1 MFTLKR
7 LSQVAALT
15 FGCLLAGSALAG
27 TISTFAGDGTNGHQ
41 DGTLSTA
48 QFSLPMGLA
57 LDGASSTL
65 YLSDAHSI
73 RSINMLSGT
82 VTTLAG
88 DGTTAVFNMPS
99 DLALDGMGNLY
110 IIDQNNT
117 SLKRLELGSGVITVV
132 LDGTQLTDPQGVAV
146 DSNGMIYVADANQ
159 ILKVDVSV
167 TPAVSTVLELDATAT
182 ALNGPQGLAISGTQ
196 LFVAEPLAQRVRVI
210 DLSVTPATLFTVA
223 GGTGKTFYNFANPGI
238 IGTQANLKAPTDLGI
253 DGTGNLYISDTGH
266 NRVLKWDV
274 TTRLVTVAAGRG
286 SSFGVG
292 GFAGDGGQGRLA
304 EIDQPVGLAVDSVGV
319 LYFADSNNQRVRS
332 VANDMVIAPPATS
345 TTTASTTTASNVAS
359 SANGQTLY
367 VASCASCHGAD
378 PITNTLL
385 VGNGTSAGVITAKH
399 SFVGAAD
406 AVDLAA
412 YISSRVGTA
421 TSPATGTTTPA
432 TNTGTTTT
440 TTTTTTPANGASAN
454 GQTLYTAGC
463 ANCHGADPVNNVQ
476 KVANGT
482 SAAVITTKHSFVTQ
496 TDAVDLAAYISSRV
510 GTATTPATGT
520 PTTTGGTTGA
530 ALYASR
536 CAGCHGAD
544 PINNQKDIASGTR
557 VSKITGQHGTSY
569 STLAESTEI
578 ASYISNRVLSAGGA
592 VVDSVSSASEDDDD
606 DDDDEGFGGA
616 LAPLWLFMLA
626 SFVGIRRRFG

>member
-7 LSQVAALT
+7 LSQVASLT

-27 TISTFAGDGTNGHQ
+27 TISTFAGSGTNGHQ
-41 DGTLSTA
+41 DGTLSAA
-48 QFSLPMGLA
+48 QFSSPMGLA
-57 LDGASSTL
+57 LDGSSSTL

-73 RSINMLSGT
+73 RSIDMASGT

-88 DGTTAVFNMPS
+88 DGTTTVFNMPS
-99 DLALDGMGNLY
+99 DLALDGVGNLY
-110 IIDQNNT
+110 IIDQNNKA
-117 SLKRLELGSGVITVV
+117 LKRLELSTGLVTVV
-132 LDGTQLTDPQGVAV
+132 LDNTQLTDPKGVAV
-146 DSNGMIYVADANQ
+146 DSNGMIYVADADQ
-159 ILKVDVSV
+159 ILKVDVSI
-167 TPAVSTVLELDATAT
+167 TPAVSTVLALDATAT
-182 ALNGPQGLAISGTQ
+182 ALNSPQGLAINGSK

-210 DLSVTPATLFTVA
+210 DLSVIPATLFTVA
-223 GGTGKTFYNFANPGI
+223 GGTGRTFYNFANPGI
-238 IGTQANLKAPTDLGI
+238 IGTQANLKTPTDLGL

-266 NRVLKWDV
+266 NRVLRWDV
-274 TTRLVTVAAGRG
+274 TTRLVTVAAGVG

-292 GFAGDGGQGRLA
+292 GFTGDGGQGRLA
-304 EIDQPVGLAVDSVGV
+304 EIDQPVGLVMDSAGV
-319 LYFADSNNQRVRS
+319 LYFADSNNQRIRS
-332 VANDMVIAPPATS
+332 VTNDMVVTPPAT
-345 TTTASTTTASNVAS
+345 TTAATTPATT
-359 SANGQTLY
+359 GQTLY

-378 PITNTLL
+378 PATNTLR
-385 VGNGTSAGVITAKH
+385 VANGTTSGVITATH

-406 AVDLAA
+406 AVNLAA

-421 TSPATGTTTPA
+421 TSPAPTTGTTTPA
-432 TNTGTTTT
+432 PATGTTA
-440 TTTTTTPANGASAN
+440 PANGAGNSAN

-482 SAAVITTKHSFVTQ
+482 SAAVITTMHNFVVQ
-496 TDAVDLAAYISSRV
+496 ADAVDLAAYISSRV

-530 ALYASR
+530 ALYASK

-544 PINNQKDIASGTR
+544 PVNNQKGIASGTR

-578 ASYISNRVLSAGGA
+578 ATYISSRVLSAGGGA
-592 VVDSVSSASEDDDD
+592 VDSVSSASEGDDDD
-606 DDDDEGFGGA
+606 DDDGFGGA
-616 LAPLWLFMLA
+616 LAPFWLLIFAVVAVM
-626 SFVGIRRRFG
+626 RRRFC